1 MCVMFGIV
9 ENDEV
14 SCRNKPGHR
23 MKTRIKDRIEAA
35 KQRDKEGLSEHKKR
49 GRGTLADRIKID
61 RDRERLSL
69 FSALDTDTE

>member
-1 MCVMFGIV
+1 
-9 ENDEV
+9 
-14 SCRNKPGHR
+14 